1 MKEFYAT
8 AEKVLRV
15 ESGNPVVKS
24 VIKDE
29 QLISEKD
36 QVEQAIAEYF
46 QGVYSGEDHPMEAD
60 TDLHFWERLER
71 VAESSQDLFTDLDV
85 VEAIKASNF
94 NKGLGPDGFDGSILK
109 PGIYPHEPTQ
119 ALSAQILGLL
129 NKPMSIPKYL
139 YEGRLVPLTKN
150 KGKDQAELKD
160 IRPIVVRSH
169 LAKILEKAIMA
180 KVAAL
185 APHLLQTRIYQ
196 TGFKEGTSTAT
207 HVSRLLTQIHP
218 G

>member
-36 QVEQAIAEYF
+36 QVEQAIADYF
-46 QGVYSGEDHPMEAD
+46 QEVYGGEDRPMEAD
-60 TDLHFWERLER
+60 TDLALWERLE
-71 VAESSQDLFTDLDV
+71 AAADASLGLFTDSDV

-109 PGIYPHEPTQ
+109 PGDTSHPPTQ

-139 YEGRLVPLTKN
+139 YEGRLVPLSKN